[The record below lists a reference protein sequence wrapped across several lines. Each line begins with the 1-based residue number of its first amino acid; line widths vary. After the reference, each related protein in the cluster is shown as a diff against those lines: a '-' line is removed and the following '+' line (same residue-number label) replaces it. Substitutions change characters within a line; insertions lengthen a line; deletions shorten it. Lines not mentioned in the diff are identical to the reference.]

1 MPKTDNSDP
10 QAEARPSDQ
19 EVFSRLSPYAKGGL
33 ITDGFFKMIFNEGS
47 KKIELDII
55 QPHHFTGQPQ
65 IETLRDIEGALV
77 GYYGYAR
84 VAEQRLDD
92 NREQYAVDHHY
103 FMHYADPT
111 LMKRPV
117 GLENITYNGKMLYQY
132 KAYPNNPSEAD
143 VEAVYSGKDK
153 TLSMTITSR
162 EDGVWKLHQDRT
174 PKSPAFVNVDESGN
188 VAGNLM
194 FLSNESTK
202 VVPDGHFI
210 GGLYGKNGSVLNGR
224 AFSEQRDKEWQGVVG
239 ATAVA
244 KPAP

>member
-1 MPKTDNSDP
+1 
-10 QAEARPSDQ
+10 
-19 EVFSRLSPYAKGGL
+19 
-33 ITDGFFKMIFNEGS
+33 MIFNEGS

-103 FMHYADPT
+103 FMQYADPT

-132 KAYPNNPSEAD
+132 KAYPNKPSEAD
-143 VEAVYSGKDK
+143 VEAVYSGMDK
-153 TLSMTITSR
+153 TLKMTITSR

-174 PKSPAFVNVDESGN
+174 PKSPAFVNVDERGN